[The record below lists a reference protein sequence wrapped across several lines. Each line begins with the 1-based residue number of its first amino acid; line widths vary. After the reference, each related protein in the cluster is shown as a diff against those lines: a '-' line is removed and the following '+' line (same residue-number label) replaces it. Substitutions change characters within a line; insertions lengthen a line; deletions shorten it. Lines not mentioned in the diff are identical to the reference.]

1 MNCFFNPIKTS
12 VSKDGGGGGGEKS
25 VLPFS
30 KLMIGKKKRFFNALV
45 RVFAEKH
52 ANTWQGSPVLVGLI

>member
-12 VSKDGGGGGGEKS
+12 VSKDGGGWRVKS